1 MKILFTWLGI
11 TDLKA
16 SRGQLD
22 GGLGPIAMAI
32 TQMDFDEIIILTDH
46 QPDAEDQYLQWLATR
61 VNKKIAKFS
70 ASLTSPINFGE
81 IYESAIKCIE
91 GSGHKE
97 EEMTFHLSPGTP
109 AMAAVWIILSK
120 TRYPAEL
127 IESSL
132 EHGARKASV
141 PFDISAD
148 YIPDLLRKSDR
159 DLNRLSSGSPP
170 EHPEFKAIIHRCEVM
185 KRLISKAQK
194 VAYRSVPVLIHG
206 ESGTGKEL
214 LARAIHNASPRKDK
228 AFVPVNCGAIPKDLI
243 DAELFGHTKGAF
255 SGAAKDRKGYFES
268 ADGGTLF
275 LDEIGELPQEAQVRL
290 LRALQ
295 ESQITRVGES
305 SPTKIDVRIISA
317 THRNLIQEVAEN
329 RFREDLFHRLAVGIL
344 TLPPLR
350 ERTGDLSLLIDLLF
364 EQVQEE
370 SKEQPGYERKK
381 ISAGAKNLML
391 SQPWPG
397 NIRELLNTLRR
408 VSIWCDGDQITA
420 DDIKE
425 SMLPMQSKTSDG
437 ILHQSI
443 DQGFSLPETMKKVAL
458 HYLSKALDECGEN
471 KTLAA
476 QKLGLSSYQTLTNWM
491 KKYDLA

>member
-11 TDLKA
+11 TDLRA

-22 GGLGPIAMAI
+22 GGLGPIAMAM
-32 TQMDFDEIIILTDH
+32 TQLSFDEVIVLTDH
-46 QPDAEDQYLQWLATR
+46 KPEDEGQYLNWLASK
-61 VNKKIAKFS
+61 VSSKITKFS

-81 IYESAIKCIE
+81 IYESAIRCIDD
-91 GSGHKE
+91 SGLKNE
-97 EEMTFHLSPGTP
+97 DITFHLSPGTP

-120 TRYPAEL
+120 TRYSAEL
-127 IESSL
+127 IESSF

-148 YIPDLLRKSDR
+148 YIPDLLRKSDEN
-159 DLNRLSSGSPP
+159 LNKLSTGSHP
-170 EHPEFKAIIHRCEVM
+170 EHPEFDTIVHRCEPM

-214 LARAIHNASPRKDK
+214 LARAIHNSSPRKEK
-228 AFVPVNCGAIPKDLI
+228 PFIPVNCGAIPKDLI

-255 SGAAKDRKGYFES
+255 SGAAKERKGFFES
-268 ADGGTLF
+268 AHGGSLF

-295 ESQITRVGES
+295 EGQITRVGES
-305 SPTKIDVRIISA
+305 EPIKVDVRIISA
-317 THRNLIQEVAEN
+317 TNRDLIQEVAEN

-350 ERTGDLSLLIDLLF
+350 ERTGDLSLLIDTLF
-364 EQVQEE
+364 DKVQEE
-370 SKEQPGYERKK
+370 SLEQPGYTHKE
-381 ISAGAKNLML
+381 ISAGARNLML
-391 SQPWPG
+391 SHPWPG

-420 DDIKE
+420 EDIKE
-425 SMLPMQSKTSDG
+425 SMLPMKSRSGDG
-437 ILHQSI
+437 VLHQSI
-443 DQGFSLPETMKKVAL
+443 TQGFSLPDTMKQVAV
-458 HYLSKALDECGEN
+458 HYLSKALEECGDN
-471 KTLAA
+471 KTQAA
-476 QKLGLSSYQTLTNWM
+476 EKLGLPSYQTLSNWM